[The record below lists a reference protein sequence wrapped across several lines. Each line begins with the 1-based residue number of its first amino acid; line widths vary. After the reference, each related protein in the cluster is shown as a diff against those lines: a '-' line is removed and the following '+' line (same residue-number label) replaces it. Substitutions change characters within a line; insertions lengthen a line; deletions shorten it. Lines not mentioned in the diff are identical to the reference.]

1 MNNISKNDVVPF
13 STDLHLFNNAK
24 LVSIGRNKSNN
35 LVKVRKGMDIIE
47 DNDSYM
53 HFNLNLFDY
62 LCLGKC
68 KQQNKNYLL
77 FRKGTLIYKEKLD
90 VINIFNSVL
99 FSEKKT
105 KEEIIKNE
113 IG

>member
-1 MNNISKNDVVPF
+1 MNNVSKNDVVPF

-35 LVKVRKGMDIIE
+35 LVKVRKDMDISE

-62 LCLGKC
+62 LCLGKL

-99 FSEKKT
+99 FSEKKI